1 MSVNINYLLLIP
13 EILVL
18 SLGILLFVL
27 ALITPRNLQKG
38 IGYLTTIGLLGIFLY
53 MPIAWK
59 HTGMAIEGMYQVD
72 KVAIFFKALS
82 LLAGVFVTAI
92 APRYMEKIGYYSE
105 FFVFAVF
112 AVLGMM
118 ILVSATDFLTLY
130 LGLELMT
137 ITFIILAA
145 YRRDSAIG
153 AEAGIKYLILA
164 GVSSAILLYG
174 LSLFY
179 GLTRTLNIVDIAAI
193 VTNNGISPAFVL
205 AMVFVLAGFAFKISA
220 VPFHMW
226 APDVY
231 QGAPTPV
238 TAFLATGSKAASF
251 AIFFRFFYLA
261 FPGIREHWVGLLA
274 TLAAL
279 TMVVGN
285 LVAIPQTNLKRMLA
299 YSSIAQAGYILV
311 GFLATDFTGFKA
323 IMFYLSV
330 YLIATIGA
338 FTVVTVYENVT
349 GKEEIRDF
357 AGLSQ
362 RSPIMAAVLVV
373 SLLSMAGI
381 PPLAGFAGK
390 FYLFYPIIK
399 NWGWL
404 ALLALIM
411 SMVSVYYYLRV
422 VLVVYRDEPEDQT
435 PITLPNSI
443 YFTLLITMAVTIV
456 LGVYPTP
463 LAKIAQQAA
472 MIFMK

>member
-1 MSVNINYLLLIP
+1 MSVNINYLLLMP

-18 SLGILLFVL
+18 SLGILLFIL

-38 IGYLTTIGLLGIFLY
+38 IGYLTTIGLLGIFFS
-53 MPIAWK
+53 MPFAWK

-72 KVAIFFKALS
+72 KVALFFKALA

-92 APRYMEKIGYYSE
+92 APKYMEKIGFYSE
-105 FFVFAVF
+105 FFVFVVF
-112 AVLGMM
+112 TVLGMM
-118 ILVSATDFLTLY
+118 VLVSANDFLTLY

-137 ITFIILAA
+137 ITFIILAS
-145 YRRDSAIG
+145 YKRDSAAG

-164 GVSSAILLYG
+164 GVSSAVLLYG

-179 GLTRTLNIVDIAAI
+179 GLTGTLNIADIALL
-193 VTNNGISPAFVL
+193 VKNNGVTPAFVL
-205 AMVFVLAGFAFKISA
+205 GMVFVLAGFAFKISA

-251 AIFFRFFYLA
+251 AIFLRFFYLA

-279 TMVVGN
+279 TIVVGN

-311 GFLATDFTGFKA
+311 GFLAVGFAGIKA
-323 IMFYLSV
+323 IMFYLAI
-330 YLIATIGA
+330 YLLATIGA
-338 FTVVTVYENVT
+338 FTVVTVFENVT
-349 GKEEIRDF
+349 GKEEISDF

-381 PPLAGFAGK
+381 PPLAGFVGK
-390 FYLFYPIIK
+390 FYLLYPIIK
-399 NWGWL
+399 SWSWL
-404 ALLALIM
+404 ALLVLVM

-422 VLVVYRDEPEDQT
+422 ILVVYRDEPADKT
-435 PITLPNSI
+435 PIIISNSI
-443 YFTLLITMAVTIV
+443 YFTLLITMATTVV
-456 LGVYPTP
+456 LGFYPTP
-463 LAKIAQQAA
+463 LAKIAQEAA
-472 MIFMK
+472 KLFLK